1 VRGDQ
6 VNDVMHSP
14 KTLKQYPSL
23 IWMIYGVKISLVT
36 VIDLPL
42 ESVHCENITPLRVDL
57 TIPEVAWDKKHDGNI
72 IYR

>member
-1 VRGDQ
+1 
-6 VNDVMHSP
+6 
-14 KTLKQYPSL
+14 
-23 IWMIYGVKISLVT
+23 MIYGVKISLVT